1 MLHLSVSTNGP
12 DVQRIGCAL
21 HNTLFASQQFP
32 FINLLLMNCDTV
44 SPGRAQPQRVVL
56 PEALDPRVLTAS
68 AELAARG
75 LARVVL
81 LGQPER
87 VAAQARKLGVDI
99 AKARGLPVVH
109 GREAMLLRMISI
121 GMHGCRA
128 QSSSGSVADRVI

>member
-1 MLHLSVSTNGP
+1 MLRQCFTCLSAQMVLMFSGLA
-12 DVQRIGCAL
+12 AL
-21 HNTLFASQQFP
+21 CTTPSSHYITFLLL
-32 FINLLLMNCDTV
+32 NLLLMKCDTV

-128 QSSSGSVADRVI
+128 Q